1 MAERL
6 FRGQIQ
12 PQARPLGAFVQPS
25 RNNVPGAPEQPRLP
39 GVSQIATLQQAG
51 TSSVAG
57 FNQMQQLAESLGPL
71 SKNLQRTVDRG
82 MRQYA
87 IGNIEAGYYDE
98 LQNETIRAKLR
109 MQENAENGA
118 ADAAT
123 TITQLE
129 KVDPIAASLA
139 REANPWKLIG
149 RRRAAAQLAAGQV
162 SSRFT
167 AYLAENAGSLGDMQP
182 GSPELMATKAEIT
195 QGVLKD
201 YGLTGDELESTYY
214 VSPQINKSWDQ
225 FTQKQGELYT
235 AQVYDTQV
243 AMSGQQVNATITIG
257 SREGIVLPTGEK
269 VMPGDP
275 RFAPSLGMQITQQID
290 KNLSLL
296 GGKDRRNAWEATKKN
311 LAYWYDS
318 GIPGVKQAIQNV
330 RLGNPSMEWEK
341 RPLWI
346 QSNPMELVEMRN
358 SAIELRSENYE
369 ATQGV
374 LKQNLDRLWQEKVL
388 DPQYA
393 FDSPEYRQAA
403 AAVEEEANKMGYRD
417 GAGYVSGRMTEDQ
430 QVVEGSSL
438 TAPTFEQKAEFEEGL
453 LSLTPEE
460 FESAG
465 DLSQLY
471 GLARQMA
478 AREPT
483 EVLRQKAYDRYTK
496 LIRQKQEQFGG
507 LPANSSMKSSITQ
520 AVKTDL
526 AQEGISSLKGTMT
539 WQGQFGTWAPANGT
553 QETASEQRY
562 RQFAETARRL
572 HRAEYFKQLQEWRS
586 KPENAG
592 LAVSPSDE
600 AVILE
605 SSAAAVRKS
614 EDYKAAINV
623 AKGLKPDG
631 GKKDPPPAPVNQDAS
646 KGPVPRAAASSI
658 TAQQA
663 GQYKDFSVMKQSWVY
678 SELKSIKDKGEFSEE
693 LQGLAEQVNV
703 PPERYLIEQLK
714 FYPQLDPTGAWRK
727 YLEYQLKQQKS
738 GSTAAI
744 PYGSESSTPRS
755 PGSWMTAMVMPV
767 QTIS

>member
-57 FNQMQQLAESLGPL
+57 YNQMQQLADSLGPL

-87 IGNIEAGYYDE
+87 IGNIEAGYYEE
-98 LQNETIRAKLR
+98 LKNETIRAKLR
-109 MQENAENGA
+109 MQENAEDGA
-118 ADAAT
+118 IDAAN

-167 AYLAENAGSLGDMQP
+167 AYLAENAGALGDMQP

-243 AMSGQQVNATITIG
+243 ALSGQQVNASIYTAA
-257 SREGIVLPTGEK
+257 REGIVLPTGER

-275 RFAPSLGMQITQQID
+275 RFAPWLGMQITQNID

-296 GGKDRRNAWEATKKN
+296 GGEDRRNAWEAMKKN
-311 LAYWYDS
+311 LAYLYDS

-374 LKQNLDRLWQEKVL
+374 LKQGLDRLWQEKVL
-388 DPQYA
+388 SPGYA

-403 AAVEEEANKMGYRD
+403 AEVEEAANRMGYRD

-438 TAPTFEQKAEFEEGL
+438 TAPTFAEKAEFEEGL

-465 DLSQLY
+465 DLSELY
-471 GLARQMA
+471 RLARQMA

-483 EVLRQKAYDRYTK
+483 DASRQAAYDRYTK

-507 LPANSSMKSSITQ
+507 
-520 AVKTDL
+520 V
-526 AQEGISSLKGTMT
+526 
-539 WQGQFGTWAPANGT
+539 
-553 QETASEQRY
+553 ASELQH
-562 RQFAETARRL
+562 EVL
-572 HRAEYFKQLQEWRS
+572 HHS
-586 KPENAG
+586 G
-592 LAVSPSDE
+592 
-600 AVILE
+600 
-605 SSAAAVRKS
+605 S
-614 EDYKAAINV
+614 ED
-623 AKGLKPDG
+623 
-631 GKKDPPPAPVNQDAS
+631 
-646 KGPVPRAAASSI
+646 
-658 TAQQA
+658 
-663 GQYKDFSVMKQSWVY
+663 
-678 SELKSIKDKGEFSEE
+678 
-693 LQGLAEQVNV
+693 
-703 PPERYLIEQLK
+703 
-714 FYPQLDPTGAWRK
+714 
-727 YLEYQLKQQKS
+727 
-738 GSTAAI
+738 
-744 PYGSESSTPRS
+744 
-755 PGSWMTAMVMPV
+755 
-767 QTIS
+767 